1 MVERMYPVILEEVG
15 QHLRVS
21 KRDLEAD
28 VRDIAEYW
36 ENCLVKAKIQDR
48 DTAIFLLTTCIN
60 CYLKGKGI
68 HFANFKLLKKHNR
81 ILIALVT
88 LVPLYVWGKNRDD
101 YPKIFDLMPVEIY
114 KPLNE
119 SRGCTDVLNQAEE
132 ILRKKSQK

>member
-15 QHLRVS
+15 QNLKVS

-28 VRDIAEYW
+28 IRDIAEYW
-36 ENCLVKAKIQDR
+36 ESCLAKANIQDR
-48 DTAIFLLTTCIN
+48 DTAIFMLTTCIN

-88 LVPLYVWGKNRDD
+88 LVPLYVWGKNKDD

-114 KPLNE
+114 RSLDE
-119 SRGCTDVLNQAEE
+119 SHVSNNVLNQAEE